1 MTWEEAAGGL
11 VRLSAGDLPRIQI
24 IEKILG
30 ISAKLQFYNNG
41 KTYLD
46 IFLTFYINFY
56 TYIQH
61 STLFI
66 PPLIVNECVIWLI
79 DNTQDQSHAALCQQ
93 TIL

>member
-30 ISAKLQFYNNG
+30 ISEKLQFYNNG

-46 IFLTFYINFY
+46 LFLIFYINFIHI
-56 TYIQH
+56 T
-61 STLFI
+61 
-66 PPLIVNECVIWLI
+66 
-79 DNTQDQSHAALCQQ
+79 QQ
-93 TIL
+93 TFYPAINC

>member
-46 IFLTFYINFY
+46 IFLTFYINY
-56 TYIQH
+56 TYN
-61 STLFI
+61 TLFI

>member
-46 IFLTFYINFY
+46 LFLTFYID
-56 TYIQH
+56 
-61 STLFI
+61 FI
-66 PPLIVNECVIWLI
+66 HI
-79 DNTQDQSHAALCQQ
+79 TQQ
-93 TIL
+93 TFYPAINC